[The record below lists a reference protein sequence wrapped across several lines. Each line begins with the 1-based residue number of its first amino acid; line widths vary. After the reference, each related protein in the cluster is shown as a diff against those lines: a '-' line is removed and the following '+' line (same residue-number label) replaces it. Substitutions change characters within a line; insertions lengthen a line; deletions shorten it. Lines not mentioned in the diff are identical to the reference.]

1 MDASPSSSGAVEPA
15 GWSVSLFVS
24 ALGLWMGAAAFFSA
38 VVLPTLILHLETSE
52 AGSIAA
58 LLFPFYFRVGL
69 GLGAITTTA
78 AALVGRGGGR
88 RWIVV
93 VALLAS
99 ITAAQA
105 WTTLVI
111 HPEMAIIRGVDSE
124 VVRFQSLHQ
133 LSVRLNGVVLGV
145 GMLVLLGSG
154 FLLRRREPLA

>member
-1 MDASPSSSGAVEPA
+1 MDATPSPSSAAEPSG
-15 GWSVSLFVS
+15 WTVSLFVS
-24 ALGLWMGAAAFFSA
+24 ALGLWMGAATFFSA
-38 VVLPTLILHLETSE
+38 VVLPTLFMNLETAQ

-69 GLGAITTTA
+69 GLGMVTTLA

-88 RWIVV
+88 RWLVV
-93 VALLAS
+93 VALLAG

-105 WTTLVI
+105 WSTLVI
-111 HPEMAIIRGVDSE
+111 HPEMAQIRGVDSE
-124 VVRFQSLHQ
+124 VPRFQSLHQ
-133 LSVRLNGVVLGV
+133 LSVRLNGMVLGV

>member
-1 MDASPSSSGAVEPA
+1 MDTSHSSLSAAGPA
-15 GWSVSLFVS
+15 GWTVSLFVS
-24 ALGLWMGAAAFFSA
+24 ALGLWMGAATFFSA
-38 VVLPTLILHLETSE
+38 VVLPTLFMNLETAE

-58 LLFPFYFRVGL
+58 LLFPLYFRVGL
-69 GLGAITTTA
+69 VLGVVTTAA

-88 RWIVV
+88 RWVVV

-105 WTTLVI
+105 WTTVVI
-111 HPEMAIIRGVDSE
+111 HPEMALIRGVDSE
-124 VVRFQSLHQ
+124 VARFQSLHH

-145 GMLVLLGSG
+145 GMLILLGSG